1 MLQTVSAR
9 PALSPLGILFL
20 FALMAGLVLVI
31 GCGTEP
37 EPVPAVGNGESPA
50 AATVVAPG
58 AGSPGDGG
66 SSDEPAGSSATAV
79 PGDAETPPDREVS
92 ATPASEVAVV
102 DEPTMEPKSSLT
114 ELLDAHGAA
123 AEVHRRSVQGQT
135 DALPAAAPASRS
147 QDAGPSQAMAMSA
160 EGSGMKSTGSL
171 PASADMGSSFPPEA
185 GGTHNPNDQPL
196 PLVYFRGHGVNPF
209 VDADED
215 ALSTFSLDA
224 DTASFEVAQL
234 YFELGSLPP
243 PDSVRLEEWV
253 NAFPGG
259 YSVRE
264 DSADGHAVGLR
275 LDGMMAPFAGDG
287 TGDEASAI
295 ADDYRLLRVGVV
307 SNVDASTPRDP
318 VSIIF
323 VVDISGSM
331 GGDDRLG
338 VAKRVMSGIVDA
350 LRPDDRVGLVTYGS
364 YAEVRHD
371 MTLASEAGDLLGS
384 IRELVPEGA
393 TNVEEGIVQAYRL
406 AAGELEMDG
415 RPVRV
420 VVFSDGVGNLGATG
434 PDSVLELVDAAAQR
448 GAALTTV
455 GVGVGGNYND
465 VMLEAL
471 ANRGNGVYHY
481 IRGADHADRFLADSL
496 ESVFR
501 DTARDARVQVEF
513 NPDVVRKYRLLGYE
527 NRAVADDDFRS
538 DDLDFGEV
546 GFARDVVALY
556 EVRLHSSDADA
567 AAELAVARLRW
578 RDFGT
583 GEVSEIEESVSVGEV
598 SVAVEDAA
606 PALVR
611 AAAVAEFAELMRLSY
626 WAQCGS
632 LESVAELLDSVSGD
646 ESESKVVAAM
656 LTAAEPLFEPFCAR

>member
-1 MLQTVSAR
+1 MSRTVSAR
-9 PALSPLGILFL
+9 LAFSPAGVIFLSVALAGLLFL
-20 FALMAGLVLVI
+20 I

-37 EPVPAVGNGESPA
+37 EPVPVAGSGDGTFSTTTAAVLSDQSGLGDGSDASTEPTATSETLTMEKPA
-50 AATVVAPG
+50 A
-58 AGSPGDGG
+58 
-66 SSDEPAGSSATAV
+66 
-79 PGDAETPPDREVS
+79 GDAPS
-92 ATPASEVAVV
+92 TPAAEVPVMPDSSV
-102 DEPTMEPKSSLT
+102 EPQSSLT
-114 ELLDAHGAA
+114 ELLAAHGVA
-123 AEVHRRSVQGQT
+123 AEVHRRLVGGQT
-135 DALPAAAPASRS
+135 GALPARSQQSPAAPAMMQVAAEASGTRTTGAPHASR
-147 QDAGPSQAMAMSA
+147 
-160 EGSGMKSTGSL
+160 
-171 PASADMGSSFPPEA
+171 DMGSSFPPEA
-185 GGTHNPNDQPL
+185 GGTDNPNDKPL
-196 PLVYFRGHGVNPF
+196 PLVYFQGHGVNPF

-234 YFELGSLPP
+234 YFDLGSLPP

-253 NAFPGG
+253 NAFPAG
-259 YSVRE
+259 YSARD
-264 DSADGHAVGLR
+264 DSGDGHVVGLR
-275 LDGMMAPFAGDG
+275 LDGMMAPFAADG
-287 TGDEASAI
+287 TGDESDAV
-295 ADDYRLLRVGVV
+295 ADDYRLLRVGVA
-307 SNVDASTPRDP
+307 SNVNASTPRDP

-338 VAKRVMSGIVDA
+338 VAKRVMAGIVDA

-364 YAEVRHD
+364 YAEVRHE

-393 TNVEEGIVQAYRL
+393 TNVEQGIVQAYRL

-420 VVFSDGVGNLGATG
+420 VIFSDGVGNLGATG
-434 PDSVLELVDAAAQR
+434 PDSVLELVDEAAQR
-448 GAALTTV
+448 GAALTAI

-481 IRGADHADRFLADSL
+481 IRGDDPADSFLAHSL

-527 NRAVADDDFRS
+527 NRAVADTDFRS

-567 AAELAVARLRW
+567 DAELAVARLRW

-583 GEVSEIEESVSVGEV
+583 GEVSEIEESVSVGAV
-598 SVAVEDAA
+598 SVAVDDA
-606 PALVR
+606 PQALVR

-632 LESVAELLDSVSGD
+632 LDSVAELLETVSDEDPDSMLVD
-646 ESESKVVAAM
+646 AM
-656 LTAAEPLFEPFCAR
+656 LTDAEPLFDPFCAR